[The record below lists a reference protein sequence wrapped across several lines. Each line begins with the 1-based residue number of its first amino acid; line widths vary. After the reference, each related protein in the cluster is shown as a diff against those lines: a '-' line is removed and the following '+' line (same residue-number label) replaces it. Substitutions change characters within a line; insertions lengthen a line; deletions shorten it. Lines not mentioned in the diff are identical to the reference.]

1 MFLLVY
7 QCEMIGPMMG
17 IGTIRFLLALA
28 VLLLH
33 ADFVTFEVAQVA
45 VLTFFFISG
54 FLMEGAY
61 RRYSSPGRFLINRV
75 LRLMP
80 TFILVTFSTWM
91 ILILSTAEF
100 RRSFGFIY
108 LRSATT
114 YSRENPPP
122 LSALASIEW
131 DGAIPYLGFD
141 SELVPQ
147 AWSVGNEM
155 LYYVT
160 IPFLAMMSRRWLIS
174 IAIASLSLLLFLLR
188 SEYAD
193 FDYAVYTNLFATY
206 IFFITG
212 YLLSKTWKIRIGDSA
227 RNAAR
232 YLAFGFIIA
241 TYFFDFPDTLSP
253 LLVLGSAAFLTS
265 LITVGF
271 LTSGQRAGGEGASSK
286 FLGKL
291 SYPLY
296 ISHMMAI
303 GLLNALSI
311 LSIPTLIVVAIVMAT
326 ALYLVADGPL
336 EKVRSIVRN

>member
-1 MFLLVY
+1 
-7 QCEMIGPMMG
+7 MISPMIG

-33 ADFVTFEVAQVA
+33 ADFVTFEVAQIA

-61 RRYSSPGRFLINRV
+61 RRYSSPGRFLINRA

-80 TFILVTFSTWM
+80 SLILVIFSTWM
-91 ILILSTAEF
+91 ILVLSTEEF

-114 YSRENPPP
+114 YGRENPPP

-160 IPFLAMMSRRWLIS
+160 IPFLAMMSRRWIAS
-174 IAIASLSLLLFLLR
+174 IAIASLTLLLVLLR
-188 SEYAD
+188 SDYAD

-206 IFFITG
+206 IFFIMG
-212 YLLSKTWKIRIGDSA
+212 YRLSKTWKIKIGGYA
-227 RNAAR
+227 RNGVR
-232 YLAFGFIIA
+232 YLACGFIVA

-253 LLVLGSAAFLTS
+253 LLVLSSAAFLIS

-271 LTSGQRAGGEGASSK
+271 LTSSQRVSDEGAPSK

-303 GLLNALSI
+303 GLLNTWSI
-311 LSIPTLIVVAIVMAT
+311 LSIPTLIVFATMMAT
-326 ALYLVADGPL
+326 ALYLVVDGPL
-336 EKVRSIVRN
+336 EKVRSMVRD

>member
-1 MFLLVY
+1 
-7 QCEMIGPMMG
+7 MIG

-28 VLLLH
+28 VLFLH
-33 ADFVTFEVAQVA
+33 ADFVTFEVAQIA

-54 FLMEGAY
+54 YLMEGAY
-61 RRYSSPGRFLINRV
+61 RRYSSPGRFLMNRL

-80 TFILVTFSTWM
+80 SLILVILSTWM
-91 ILILSTAEF
+91 ILVLSTEEF

-108 LRSATT
+108 LRAATT

-131 DGAIPYLGFD
+131 EGAIPYLGFD

-160 IPFLAMMSRRWLIS
+160 IPFLAMMSRRWITS
-174 IAIASLSLLLFLLR
+174 IAIASLTLLLVLLR
-188 SEYAD
+188 SDYAD
-193 FDYAVYTNLFATY
+193 FDYAVYTNLFANY

-212 YLLSKTWKIRIGDSA
+212 YLLSMTWKIRVGDLA
-227 RNAAR
+227 RNWTR
-232 YLAFGFIIA
+232 YLAFGFIVA
-241 TYFFDFPDTLSP
+241 TYFFDFPDSLSP
-253 LLVLGSAAFLTS
+253 CLVLGSAVLLIS
-265 LITVGF
+265 LVSVGF
-271 LTSGQRAGGEGASSK
+271 LAKSELASVERASSK
-286 FLGKL
+286 FLGNL

-303 GLLNALSI
+303 GLLNSLSI

-326 ALYLVADGPL
+326 ALYLVVDAPL
-336 EKVRSIVRN
+336 ERVRSIVRD